1 MSTLIVEA
9 VPRSRAEIRK
19 AAELMRRLAVDRL
32 GVAGP
37 PFPVL
42 DVVERL
48 LPLLD
53 PEYSFEVEEEEEM
66 GPLHGLAIPSQHV
79 IKLRKDVYD
88 GAIAG
93 RGRDRST
100 AAHELGHYVLHDDQQ
115 FPRYVSQ
122 SSLPAF
128 RDAEWQAKAF
138 AGEFLIA
145 PAWAIGCANPE
156 ELADKCGVSVE
167 AARYQWKTLKEANLI

>member
-9 VPRSRAEIRK
+9 VPRSRTEIRR
-19 AAELMRRLAVDRL
+19 AAELMRRLAEDRL

-37 PFPVL
+37 PFPVI
-42 DVVERL
+42 DVLERL
-48 LPLLD
+48 IPLFD
-53 PEYSFEVEEEEEM
+53 PEYSFEVEEEEDM
-66 GPLHGLAIPSQHV
+66 GPHHGLAIPSQHV
-79 IKLRKDVYD
+79 IKLRRDVYE
-88 GAIAG
+88 GACEG

-100 AAHELGHYVLHDDQQ
+100 AAHELGHYVLHDDIQ
-115 FPRYVSQ
+115 FPRYLPQ
-122 SSLPAF
+122 KSLPAY

-145 PAWAIGCANPE
+145 PEYARGCADST
-156 ELADKCGVSVE
+156 ELIEKCGVSAE